1 MQQTMQ
7 SDSEDPVLKLAAR
20 LHKYDLRISSG
31 AIGGLMLRPE
41 FQASTYRLEMLAHAV
56 VTSCGGNTNPG
67 WHFYWVY
74 HHNFG
79 HFV

>member
-31 AIGGLMLRPE
+31 AIGGLNTVRNFRHLPIGWRCSHMQWSLLV
-41 FQASTYRLEMLAHAV
+41 AGILTLV
-56 VTSCGGNTNPG
+56 VTTQVSHKGNTKKCG
-67 WHFYWVY
+67 
-74 HHNFG
+74 
-79 HFV
+79 